1 MRSVFWGMFS
11 ILAASVSSHIVENG
25 VCYRLEDNGV
35 RVIEDCPVGH
45 EIFSTSCSTST
56 TTTSSASAT
65 PNSNSDNVSSDSIKL
80 YSGLIP
86 VFVGFAVL
94 F

>member
-45 EIFSTSCSTST
+45 EIFSTSSSTST
-56 TTTSSASAT
+56 TTTSSA
-65 PNSNSDNVSSDSIKL
+65 PRD
-80 YSGLIP
+80 
-86 VFVGFAVL
+86 FAVS
-94 F
+94 